1 MVLLLLLQMR
11 PFMKFLEIKKNIT
24 SGILRAVKESSMD
37 CAIHIGSNA
46 KEGIACY
53 SFGNAPP
60 SNFSYKPSYGNEEKE
75 KITKINRKVIKW
87 KGYKIK
93 LEGIERIIKPY
104 NKSNKKLGEIYDYD
118 SYMAAKN
125 IRVNPI
131 LIGRT
136 EVNPKILK
144 KYDF

>member
-1 MVLLLLLQMR
+1 
-11 PFMKFLEIKKNIT
+11 
-24 SGILRAVKESSMD
+24 MD

-60 SNFSYKPSYGNEEKE
+60 SNFSYKPSYSNEEKE

-93 LEGIERIIKPY
+93 LEGIDRIVKPY

-118 SYMAAKN
+118 SYMAAKKN
-125 IRVNPI
+125 IEINPI

-136 EVNPKILK
+136 EVNPKDPRKARFLK
-144 KYDF
+144 VGDLEF